1 MCSEFNSYDWF
12 SIPFDFAKKTNID
25 ESSKKNEARYQ
36 FVLVKSFYASIISKI
51 LVKSKTT

>member
-1 MCSEFNSYDWF
+1 MCSEFNGHDWF

-25 ESSKKNEARYQ
+25 EPSKKNEAIYQ

-51 LVKSKTT
+51 FVKSKAT